1 MVKGKTIIC
10 LLVTLARK
18 RKSISLLLLACV
30 LGALVAST
38 ALGQQHT
45 IYHFS
50 PGDWSGFH
58 EGTSTAVLFN
68 ADRSQLTRLRIGNFF
83 LGCTSPRGQYY
94 DWPVTLSLKQT
105 DPFPFLINP
114 DGRFNGGFEV
124 DPRDFA
130 YGGLQV
136 NMQGHLQGT
145 SGTVTIWM
153 ESNQP
158 DGVRCNGT
166 IRNLRVRK
174 MSRDIPQA
182 SEPPGRGVP
191 ILPR

>member
-1 MVKGKTIIC
+1 MGKDT
-10 LLVTLARK
+10 TFFH
-18 RKSISLLLLACV
+18 SLLFWCSRRKVITLLLWTCV
-30 LGALVAST
+30 LT
-38 ALGQQHT
+38 AAPIPAAFGQQHT

-50 PGDWSGFH
+50 PGDWSGLH
-58 EGTSTAVLFN
+58 ADTSTAVLFN
-68 ADRSQLTRLRIGNFF
+68 ADRSQLTRLRIGNFI
-83 LGCTSPRGQYY
+83 LGCTSPRLQYY

-105 DPFPFLINP
+105 DPFPFFINP

-124 DPRDFA
+124 DPQDFA

-145 SGTVTIWM
+145 SGTVTVWM

-158 DGVRCNGT
+158 DGVRCTGT

-174 MSRDIPQA
+174 MSLDIPRIPD
-182 SEPPGRGVP
+182 SPGLRAPG
-191 ILPR
+191 LQR